1 MERPLS
7 STLPVTPGVYLYK
20 DAQGRIIYVG
30 KARNLR
36 KRILSYFREASALTP
51 KTVAM
56 ISHAAS
62 LETLSTTTEKEALLL
77 EASLIKKHR
86 PHYNIVLRDDK
97 QYVLFR
103 IAKDVPFPRLE
114 VVRQARR
121 DNARYFGPFTSGQAA
136 RETWK
141 TIHRVF
147 PLRRC
152 ADRAFKNRVRPC
164 LYHHIGQCLAP
175 CTENVSPEDYGLLI
189 HRVELLLAG
198 RSRELVDMLRRNMAD
213 ASEAL
218 DYEQAAVYRDQIKA
232 IERTVE
238 RQSVVLPEGGNMD
251 VAGVVPA
258 RGGLAL
264 GLLFVREGRLVDGRT
279 FFWPDLELAEGPEL
293 LWSFLGQFYG
303 PQTSIPPRIVVPW
316 LPGDTAPLEADAP
329 APENGGMEDAAPD
342 EAESLDALEAALA
355 DARGGIVRIA
365 KPRNAAEARL
375 VDMAASNAREAAV
388 TKAET
393 PISERLAAAFAPA
406 FATGRAVTD
415 APDTVPVPPRPI
427 RRIECVDVSHTGGAS
442 TRVGMVVFEDGQP
455 QKSDYRTYAL
465 EGEEACNGD
474 DYAALAAWMRRRLE
488 SGPPWADLVLID
500 GGRGQVSAVQRVVR
514 DSGCEGLFLLAG
526 IAKARDDQGRADRRA
541 GNIGDRI
548 FLPGRSN
555 PLPLRDGS
563 AELLFLQHIRDTAH
577 HFVIGRH
584 RRARAGAALSAELLR
599 VPGVGMATARL
610 LWDHF
615 KVLDAIIAAT
625 PEQLAAIPGIGP
637 RLT

>member
-1 MERPLS
+1 MERPAS
-7 STLPVTPGVYLYK
+7 STLPTTPGIYIYK

-36 KRILSYFREASALTP
+36 KRILSYFRDASALTP

-56 ISHAAS
+56 IGHAAS

-103 IAKDVPFPRLE
+103 IAKDAPYPRLE

-152 ADRAFKNRVRPC
+152 VDRAFKNRVRPC

-175 CTENVSPEDYGLLI
+175 CTENVPVEEYASLI
-189 HRVELLLAG
+189 HRVELLLSG
-198 RSRELVDMLRRNMAD
+198 RSRELLDTLRHAMAD
-213 ASEAL
+213 ASEAMN
-218 DYEQAAVYRDQIKA
+218 YEQAAVFRDQIKA

-251 VAGVVPA
+251 VAGVAPA
-258 RGGLAL
+258 KGGLAL

-316 LPGDTAPLEADAP
+316 LPEDTVLPGMSGEQDAQDSASPAKDHIATLEGEAEPPHATGTDS
-329 APENGGMEDAAPD
+329 NGHAPD
-342 EAESLDALEAALA
+342 EVESLEALEAALA

-375 VDMAASNAREAAV
+375 VDMAVSNAREAAV
-388 TKAET
+388 TK
-393 PISERLAAAFAPA
+393 SEVPMSDRLAAAFALDKVQSALP
-406 FATGRAVTD
+406 GAVPM
-415 APDTVPVPPRPI
+415 ASRPI
-427 RRIECVDVSHTGGAS
+427 RRIECVDVSHTGGTS
-442 TRVGMVVFEDGQP
+442 TRVTGSPRNPITAPMPLKAKRPATATTTPPLPSGCAAASNPGLRGRIWCSSTAGAGRFPPCSASSGNPMPKGCSCWRASPRPATTWGAPTAGPGTWATGFSCPAGAIHCRCATVPPSYCF
-455 QKSDYRTYAL
+455 SSISAIRRTISS
-465 EGEEACNGD
+465 
-474 DYAALAAWMRRRLE
+474 
-488 SGPPWADLVLID
+488 SGGTA
-500 GGRGQVSAVQRVVR
+500 GRG
-514 DSGCEGLFLLAG
+514 
-526 IAKARDDQGRADRRA
+526 
-541 GNIGDRI
+541 
-548 FLPGRSN
+548 
-555 PLPLRDGS
+555 
-563 AELLFLQHIRDTAH
+563 
-577 HFVIGRH
+577 
-584 RRARAGAALSAELLR
+584 RARRFPPNCSAS
-599 VPGVGMATARL
+599 PA
-610 LWDHF
+610 
-615 KVLDAIIAAT
+615 
-625 PEQLAAIPGIGP
+625 
-637 RLT
+637 

>member
-1 MERPLS
+1 MERPAS
-7 STLPVTPGVYLYK
+7 STLPTTPGIYIYK

-36 KRILSYFREASALTP
+36 KRILSYFRDASALTP

-56 ISHAAS
+56 IAAS

-103 IAKDVPFPRLE
+103 IAKDAPYPRLE

-152 ADRAFKNRVRPC
+152 VDRAFKNRVRPC

-175 CTENVSPEDYGLLI
+175 CTENVPVEEYASLI
-189 HRVELLLAG
+189 HRVELLLSG
-198 RSRELVDMLRRNMAD
+198 RSRELLDTLRHAMAD
-213 ASEAL
+213 ASEAMN
-218 DYEQAAVYRDQIKA
+218 YEQAAVFRDQIKA

-251 VAGVVPA
+251 VAGVAPA
-258 RGGLAL
+258 KGGLAL

-316 LPGDTAPLEADAP
+316 LPADTVLPGMSGEQDAP
-329 APENGGMEDAAPD
+329 DSASPAKDHIATLEGEAEPPHAAGTDSNGHAPD
-342 EAESLDALEAALA
+342 EVESLEALEAALG

-365 KPRNAAEARL
+365 KPRTAAEARL
-375 VDMAASNAREAAV
+375 VDMAVSNAREAAV
-388 TKAET
+388 TK
-393 PISERLAAAFAPA
+393 SEVPMSDRLAAAFALDKVQSALP
-406 FATGRAVTD
+406 GAVPM
-415 APDTVPVPPRPI
+415 ASRPI
-427 RRIECVDVSHTGGAS
+427 RRIECVDVSHTGGTS

-465 EGEEACNGD
+465 EGEAACNGLRRPCRVD
-474 DYAALAAWMRRRLE
+474 APPPRIRASVGGSGAHRRRTRAGFRRAAHRQGVQCRRAVPAGGHRQ
-488 SGPPWADLVLID
+488 GPRRHGARRPPGRERGRPDFPARPEQSTAAARRFRRVIVSPAYPRYGAPFRHRAAPPGA
-500 GGRGQVSAVQRVVR
+500 GGRGAFRR
-514 DSGCEGLFLLAG
+514 TAPHP
-526 IAKARDDQGRADRRA
+526 RRRQGH
-541 GNIGDRI
+541 G
-548 FLPGRSN
+548 P
-555 PLPLRDGS
+555 
-563 AELLFLQHIRDTAH
+563 
-577 HFVIGRH
+577 
-584 RRARAGAALSAELLR
+584 AALGS
-599 VPGVGMATARL
+599 
-610 LWDHF
+610 F
-615 KVLDAIIAAT
+615 
-625 PEQLAAIPGIGP
+625 QGP
-637 RLT
+637 